1 MEAETEVVRTI
12 SWNPKNDPN
21 YITIVSEQQ
30 PGSKYNFKFS
40 CFGKAIAETGFI
52 AINTLGRCLQEWTG
66 GNNQEV
72 RMFEQDSKQ
81 TICVLTDMNKGIQV
95 FKRTIHGKERE
106 DVIMNQDPVP
116 NLGFWHLF
124 RSNDLMP
131 DNLEWTKRLAD
142 DSAWT
147 SEDLSGERG
156 ITRHSVKEN
165 TTIKTLHVMP
175 TSSGAEIY
183 IRQKSEVERREVNE
197 LICQVYNTNSK
208 SFYSMPEKPVCDEM
222 FNDPNISFD
231 TKIDYLR
238 HNYDYAE
245 IGAGGFIR
253 FYQNEVIYNFG
264 GDLDLG
270 SATPERIRE
279 VTVANLRIERDD
291 EITVPDETSNIST
304 EGDGVKF
311 VEESNTKTFV
321 KSKDVLLFDEANIK
335 VFKERINFFRRNC
348 GIHEAV
354 RIRVDRNFLMKIGI
368 SLQEFLPAFLGIGT
382 SEEEGTLLFE
392 KAIDTDLLRDT
403 ILQHRD
409 VTPEMI
415 KKGYTEIEKVFRRCA
430 WMDISISVD
439 KKYAILATD
448 QRVFI
453 GYRIRK
459 EITTERIAKV
469 VEFGVS
475 LFTNGRRILDCAS
488 TAQAVIEVLD
498 NEGVGNATPDFLRN
512 SVEKLDKGNKILHQ
526 IETAVKNSKK
536 FTAQN
541 ENKMDDAEEKTV

>member
-1 MEAETEVVRTI
+1 
-12 SWNPKNDPN
+12 
-21 YITIVSEQQ
+21 
-30 PGSKYNFKFS
+30 
-40 CFGKAIAETGFI
+40 
-52 AINTLGRCLQEWTG
+52 
-66 GNNQEV
+66 
-72 RMFEQDSKQ
+72 
-81 TICVLTDMNKGIQV
+81 
-95 FKRTIHGKERE
+95 
-106 DVIMNQDPVP
+106 
-116 NLGFWHLF
+116 
-124 RSNDLMP
+124 
-131 DNLEWTKRLAD
+131 
-142 DSAWT
+142 
-147 SEDLSGERG
+147 
-156 ITRHSVKEN
+156 
-165 TTIKTLHVMP
+165 
-175 TSSGAEIY
+175 
-183 IRQKSEVERREVNE
+183 
-197 LICQVYNTNSK
+197 
-208 SFYSMPEKPVCDEM
+208 MPEKPVCDEM